1 MSLCPTKIGDKPGVL
16 HFEKEGKALFWRGFS
31 ISWGK
36 FIPSHLGKCPRVRDR
51 LRDEETRG
59 GAGFGGCG
67 PRPRL
72 AAWRARKPASPPFRQ
87 QPRPWKWGQSKAASA
102 QRGLCYRDHRRIWC
116 TSTMSNEMISVSLK
130 SLCKFTLTLCR
141 KEMCWQIL
149 RVRAIVRSICL
160 IDNF

>member
-1 MSLCPTKIGDKPGVL
+1 ML

-72 AAWRARKPASPPFRQ
+72 AAWRARKPASPSVSSLGRGNGVKVK
-87 QPRPWKWGQSKAASA
+87 RPPPNAASA
-102 QRGLCYRDHRRIWC
+102 TEIAVEFGVRI
-116 TSTMSNEMISVSLK
+116 MFNEMI
-130 SLCKFTLTLCR
+130 
-141 KEMCWQIL
+141 
-149 RVRAIVRSICL
+149 
-160 IDNF
+160 

>member
-31 ISWGK
+31 TS
-36 FIPSHLGKCPRVRDR
+36 LGQIYPQSYWKMSTCAGPLARRRNQRRGR
-51 LRDEETRG
+51 LRRLRP
-59 GAGFGGCG
+59 AAS
-67 PRPRL
+67 PRL
-72 AAWRARKPASPPFRQ
+72 VARTKAGLPFRQ

-102 QRGLCYRDHRRIWC
+102 QRGLCYRDRRRIWC

-149 RVRAIVRSICL
+149 RVRAILR
-160 IDNF
+160 